1 MGKKMKL
8 FPFLLKPTES
18 TTTVAAAASS
28 WPWPT
33 CTNNPKTLSFRATT
47 TNENIYKN
55 ESADDPNSFF
65 NINHQNEEIVSNAE
79 DSSIILS
86 GLRSN
91 RLFFEP
97 GETNSIL
104 EEAKT
109 KSYDSTHKDKNV
121 EIMTMDSGDPF
132 SDFRVSMEEMVE
144 AHRLKDWACLEELL
158 TWYFRVNRK
167 DNHGYIVAAFV
178 DLLLHL
184 FSSSAAIDEHCSSS
198 SFTSSLS
205 FTSSFESPISPCL
218 ENEDEIV
225 VEKNVGSCG
234 VSTRVE
240 VVEEDDS

>member
-18 TTTVAAAASS
+18 TTTAAAAAAAASS

-33 CTNNPKTLSFRATT
+33 CTNNPKTLSFRAATTTTT
-47 TNENIYKN
+47 TNNNNENNYYKN
-55 ESADDPNSFF
+55 ESAEDPNSFF
-65 NINHQNEEIVSNAE
+65 NINHQNEERESNAE

-86 GLRSN
+86 GLRSD

-109 KSYDSTHKDKNV
+109 KSYDFTHKDKNV

-132 SDFRVSMEEMVE
+132 SDFRVSMEELVE
-144 AHRLKDWACLEELL
+144 AHGLKDWACLEELL
-158 TWYFRVNRK
+158 TWYLRVF
-167 DNHGYIVAAFV
+167 A
-178 DLLLHL
+178 
-184 FSSSAAIDEHCSSS
+184 
-198 SFTSSLS
+198 
-205 FTSSFESPISPCL
+205 
-218 ENEDEIV
+218 
-225 VEKNVGSCG
+225 
-234 VSTRVE
+234 RVE